1 MGFEPGDFEDDEG
14 HQVWPENWPAVQVF
28 AALQTQWAVAGMGN
42 TVIGLRYEALPT
54 VFDLLRVKRRQRPE
68 LFDALRVM
76 ESAALEVLN
85 KRQGN

>member
-1 MGFEPGDFEDDEG
+1 MGFAPEDFEDDEG
-14 HQVWPENWPAVQVF
+14 HEVWPENWPAVKAF
-28 AALQTQWAVAGMGN
+28 CALQTQWSLAGMGN
-42 TVIGLRYEALPT
+42 TVIGLRYEVLPT
-54 VFDLLRVKRRQRPE
+54 VFDLLGVKRRQRPE